1 MEYTLEWIGELSLKI
16 LGRFHE
22 ERVGKIVQGFKN
34 TAYIKTVDDELIC
47 LTSYHTR
54 APMNL
59 NFKGEL
65 DFRSLDYDDA
75 EVIITNDGLHIKD
88 TGFIMSYNSVYLGK
102 KQFDIKN
109 GVCLRALFAARAIS
123 LFDLSGSLLDPQ
135 SPFFKDL
142 SYLIKA
148 VSNFVCDHNFD
159 KVQEYLPSLIG
170 LGNGFTPSGDDFI
183 VGFLFCLNQSL
194 LCRDWP
200 TMNIRI
206 KYNTNWVS
214 KKFIEYS
221 QAGYVIEPIEKF
233 VDSLFAQKDEVIIS
247 ALADLMTIGHSSG
260 IDASVGILFAT
271 ALHGK
276 KDFCESIHN
285 TLSL

>member
-1 MEYTLEWIGELSLKI
+1 MDYTLEWMGELSLRI

-34 TAYIKTVDDELIC
+34 TAYIKTIDDDLIC
-47 LTSYHTR
+47 LTSYHIR

-65 DFRSLDYDDA
+65 DFKSLDYNDA
-75 EVIITNDGLHIKD
+75 EVIITNDGLQIKD
-88 TGFIMSYNSVYLGK
+88 TRFIKSYNRVYLGT
-102 KQFDIKN
+102 KQFDIKD
-109 GVCLRALFAARAIS
+109 GVQLRALFAARAIS

-142 SYLIKA
+142 SFLTKA
-148 VSNFVCDHNFD
+148 LSNFVCDHNFD
-159 KVQEYLPSLIG
+159 KVQEYIPSLIG
-170 LGNGFTPSGDDFI
+170 LGNGYTPSGDDFL
-183 VGFLFCLNQSL
+183 VGFLFCLNQL
-194 LCRDWP
+194 LLSRGWP

-206 KYNTNWVS
+206 KGNTNWVS
-214 KKFIEYS
+214 KRFIEYS

-233 VDSLFAQKDEVIIS
+233 VDSLFVQKNEVIIS
-247 ALADLMTIGHSSG
+247 ALADLMRIGHSSG
-260 IDASVGILFAT
+260 IDASVGVLFAT
-271 ALHGK
+271 ALQGK
-276 KDFCESIHN
+276 KEFCESLHN

>member
-22 ERVGKIVQGFKN
+22 ARVGKIVQCFKN
-34 TAYIKTVDDELIC
+34 TAYIRTVDDELIC
-47 LTSYHTR
+47 LTSYPIR
-54 APMNL
+54 APVNL

-65 DFRSLDYDDA
+65 DFRNLDYIDA
-75 EVIITNDGLHIKD
+75 EVIITNDGLYIKD
-88 TGFIMSYNSVYLGK
+88 TRFIMSYKRVYLEK
-102 KQFDIKN
+102 KRFDIKN
-109 GVCLRALFAARAIS
+109 GVDLRALFAARAIS

-159 KVQEYLPSLIG
+159 KVQEYIPSLIG
-170 LGNGFTPSGDDFI
+170 LGNGFTPSGDDFL

-194 LCRDWP
+194 LCRDLP

-206 KYNTNWVS
+206 KDNTNWVS

-233 VDSLFAQKDEVIIS
+233 VDSVFAQKDEVIIS
-247 ALADLMTIGHSSG
+247 ALADLLTIGHSTG
-260 IDASVGILFAT
+260 IDASVGVLFAT

-276 KDFCESIHN
+276 KEFCESIHN